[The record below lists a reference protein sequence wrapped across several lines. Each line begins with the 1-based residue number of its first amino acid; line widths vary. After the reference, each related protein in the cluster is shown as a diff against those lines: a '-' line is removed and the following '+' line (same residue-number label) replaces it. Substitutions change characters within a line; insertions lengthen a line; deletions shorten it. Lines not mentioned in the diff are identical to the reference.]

1 MKIIYVNYGW
11 RYEYESD
18 LHSNEHYLSS
28 SENKAWK
35 NSGLYGIWTHD
46 LCEYQC
52 SALPR
57 LYKLHK
63 GKNLVTC
70 GTYIVGSSRLLPWV
84 LLYCYYHY
92 KFVQFQNLLEGH
104 LSLDRNQ

>member
-1 MKIIYVNYGW
+1 MKIIHVNYGW
-11 RYEYESD
+11 RHEYESD
-18 LHSNEHYLSS
+18 LHSNEHYMSS

-70 GTYIVGSSRLLPWV
+70 GTYIVGSSRLHPWV
-84 LLYCYYHY
+84 LL
-92 KFVQFQNLLEGH
+92 
-104 LSLDRNQ
+104 

>member
-11 RYEYESD
+11 RHKYESD

-70 GTYIVGSSRLLPWV
+70 GAYIVGSSRLQPWV
-84 LLYCYYHY
+84 LL
-92 KFVQFQNLLEGH
+92 
-104 LSLDRNQ
+104 

>member
-1 MKIIYVNYGW
+1 MAVNIWKSYMRTTDGDMNMKVIFTVMNTTW
-11 RYEYESD
+11 
-18 LHSNEHYLSS
+18 
-28 SENKAWK
+28 

-70 GTYIVGSSRLLPWV
+70 GTYIVGSSRLQPWV
-84 LLYCYYHY
+84 LL
-92 KFVQFQNLLEGH
+92 
-104 LSLDRNQ
+104 